1 MENNKMRK
9 WKIYITKYD
18 FKKDKY
24 IEKSFIVTTN
34 RIEEIIGMILQKE
47 SHIIKIDYKE
57 IKTK

>member
-1 MENNKMRK
+1 MRK